1 MWTPNAR
8 QTFWAAFT
16 HAIRAPSDGE
26 EDFYLSSFVGIVPS
40 GANLFARFSANRG
53 FAPEQLNGFEVGYR
67 QMVGKNVYIDF
78 AGFFNNYHDLFSQD
92 LNGPIFSESTL
103 PFPINTAPPPP
114 HLILPAQFG
123 NNLYGITTGGEI
135 APEWRPT
142 EHWRLRGSYSY
153 LNMNLSRAPGTS
165 LGGTPANIEGASPR
179 HEGNIE
185 SAFDLGS
192 KVKLDL
198 VYRYVSGLPAV
209 NAPAYSTGDARI
221 SWQFHPHIEFS
232 LAGRNLLQP
241 WHVEY
246 AGDPGPPVGIRRSV
260 YAAVAFS
267 K

>member
-1 MWTPNAR
+1 
-8 QTFWAAFT
+8 
-16 HAIRAPSDGE
+16 
-26 EDFYLSSFVGIVPS
+26 
-40 GANLFARFSANRG
+40 
-53 FAPEQLNGFEVGYR
+53 
-67 QMVGKNVYIDF
+67 
-78 AGFFNNYHDLFSQD
+78 
-92 LNGPIFSESTL
+92 
-103 PFPINTAPPPP
+103 
-114 HLILPAQFG
+114 
-123 NNLYGITTGGEI
+123 
-135 APEWRPT
+135 
-142 EHWRLRGSYSY
+142 
-153 LNMNLSRAPGTS
+153 MNLSRAPGTS